1 MKWQAPQKTSQSSG
15 QLLAW
20 DHGVLLDQL
29 VEWQTWP
36 YCGWRSWPS
45 RRHVPNGGS
54 EDAQGV
60 SFRGGHDGVGPD
72 GELEGGDHAV
82 NLYRLS
88 GGMEDQEFFLEGT
101 NTEI

>member
-1 MKWQAPQKTSQSSG
+1 MSG
-15 QLLAW
+15 
-20 DHGVLLDQL
+20 DPGHH
-29 VEWQTWP
+29 
-36 YCGWRSWPS
+36 S
-45 RRHVPNGGS
+45 RHVPNGGS
-54 EDAQGV
+54 EDAQVV